1 MSTKKI
7 IKLHVKYAIKYGFQ
21 KNKKSIKKEDLLK
34 KNFIIVIIK
43 MNKTYYKLS
52 WKNEKKEKK
61 QISARWNELKY
72 TGKIKGGRWLMVNT
86 NKKEIKKLTR
96 GTKALIKEAIMKTKS
111 SNRYDLCEY
120 IANELEERFKGDTLT
135 YQLERM
141 DLETTGKILAA
152 IDTYIYKHMKDSDF
166 EMLKEESE
174 ENQ

>member
-1 MSTKKI
+1 
-7 IKLHVKYAIKYGFQ
+7 
-21 KNKKSIKKEDLLK
+21 
-34 KNFIIVIIK
+34 
-43 MNKTYYKLS
+43 
-52 WKNEKKEKK
+52 
-61 QISARWNELKY
+61 
-72 TGKIKGGRWLMVNT
+72 MVNT

-120 IANELEERFKGDTLT
+120 IANELEKRFKGDTLT

-141 DLETTGKILAA
+141 DLVTTGKILAA